1 MNKINTWIIH
11 GSQNPYKTMCFCF
24 LHTNSPFIHEVGF
37 GYISFSFGF
46 IYHLHTFFRS
56 PQTASAEYLTE
67 AINFQYGR
75 ADTLEEPFPRRYLL
89 ASVSLKKSV
98 WDVEAYILREKAG
111 IPFIQ
116 NVLLDILGWSKNY
129 RRKKLSWKALRSN
142 GNLIDKGRW

>member
-1 MNKINTWIIH
+1 
-11 GSQNPYKTMCFCF
+11 MCFCF

-67 AINFQYGR
+67 AINLQYGR

-89 ASVSLKKSV
+89 ASVNLKKKCLRRRSV
-98 WDVEAYILREKAG
+98 YFEEKTG

-129 RRKKLSWKALRSN
+129 RRKLLS
-142 GNLIDKGRW
+142 